1 MLSGLARD
9 LDQGDQSKLA
19 HLQLWT
25 LALALHRSDYES
37 LTRNQYVRHLV
48 DECARRSRGSALKHH
63 MADQYVNRCVLTPF
77 RIPELKLRDLNRNQ
91 QS

>member
-25 LALALHRSDYES
+25 LALVLRRSDYES
-37 LTRNQYVRHLV
+37 LKQNQYVRHLI
-48 DECARRSRGSALKHH
+48 DECARRSRGSALKHR
-63 MADQYVNRCVLTPF
+63 MEDRYVNRCELALF
-77 RIPELKLRDLNRNQ
+77 RIPELKLRGLNRNQ
-91 QS
+91 QF